1 MSARRHNRTSHRNDE
16 GIFENGMVFSP
27 LLGDV
32 GLEKADSRFL
42 TSVFSMYSCRRERQ
56 DSPVASSA
64 VFLLFPVQTSTSHE
78 EKNPFA
84 NLFSPTKK
92 GRRERDFIFVVSWKS
107 F

>member
-1 MSARRHNRTSHRNDE
+1 
-16 GIFENGMVFSP
+16 MVFSP

-56 DSPVASSA
+56 DSPVASSV

-84 NLFSPTKK
+84 NLFSPPEK
-92 GRRERDFIFVVSWKS
+92 GREKETSSLSFRGKVSEA
-107 F
+107 FLYGFQEQGIVR